1 MKKKSMYAGIAAL
14 AIGILFL
21 LFDFTY
27 IGARF
32 DGLFPT
38 NVHIYPVFFFL
49 LVGLVLIF
57 QGVKQSLKR
66 EE

>member
-1 MKKKSMYAGIAAL
+1 MKKTIYAGLAAL
-14 AIGILFL
+14 AIAILFL
-21 LFDFTY
+21 VFDFTY

-32 DGLFPT
+32 DGPFLT
-38 NVHIYPVFFFL
+38 NIHIYPVFFFL

-57 QGVKQSLKR
+57 RGVKQSLQR